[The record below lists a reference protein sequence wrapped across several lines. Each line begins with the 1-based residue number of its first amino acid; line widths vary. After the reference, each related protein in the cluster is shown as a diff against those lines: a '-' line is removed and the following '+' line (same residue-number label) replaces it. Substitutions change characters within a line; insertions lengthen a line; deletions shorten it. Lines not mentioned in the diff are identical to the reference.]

1 MIFDLTAVGTIQFWS
16 STTQTLF
23 DFLDG
28 ATTLDQFLKAYKS
41 SQMKALFPYEWFDNP
56 GLLVLPLYHCMKP
69 FSVNNINPLDK
80 DFIIYEKLRK
90 RRAWWATSTEKILN
104 EYVPISGLDSYNYL
118 QGTRQKK
125 GVTVLKV
132 FLQ

>member
-1 MIFDLTAVGTIQFWS
+1 MFFDLTAVGTVQFWS

-69 FSVNNINPLDK
+69 FSVSNINHLDK
-80 DFIIYEKLRK
+80 DFIVYEKL
-90 RRAWWATSTEKILN
+90 
-104 EYVPISGLDSYNYL
+104 
-118 QGTRQKK
+118 QKK
-125 GVTVLKV
+125 GPDEQQALKES
-132 FLQ
+132 